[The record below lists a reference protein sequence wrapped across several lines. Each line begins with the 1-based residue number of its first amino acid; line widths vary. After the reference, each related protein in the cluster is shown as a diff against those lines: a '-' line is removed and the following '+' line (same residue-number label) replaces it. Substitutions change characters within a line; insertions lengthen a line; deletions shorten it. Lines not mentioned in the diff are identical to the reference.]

1 MPALR
6 SRKVRARSTSPQPQF
21 RAGVSGA
28 VGCLRAQARVSRATT
43 RSGFLSETRAERSR
57 QRARAPSARIGS
69 GNSHQGST
77 GKLRLVPQ
85 NTVFLRAN
93 QRSLRTEKLQLCPDR
108 NRSAGLRA
116 RKLYFAEP
124 TSVFRLN
131 PGENSLNQFARLAH
145 VLAVCSVRL
154 EFQIGIQ
161 TL

>member
-28 VGCLRAQARVSRATT
+28 VGCLRAQARVSRRTT
-43 RSGFLSETRAERSR
+43 RSGFRAETRAERSR

-93 QRSLRTEKLQLCPDR
+93 QRSVRTEKLQLCPDR
-108 NRSAGLRA
+108 NRGKLPHSKNESRGAFAAIILFLIGLPAYFFLRKRA
-116 RKLYFAEP
+116 
-124 TSVFRLN
+124 S
-131 PGENSLNQFARLAH
+131 
-145 VLAVCSVRL
+145 
-154 EFQIGIQ
+154 
-161 TL
+161 